1 MNESAVK
8 SGSRK
13 LLIHL
18 DVESPTVDMIQRFSF
33 ALCLDY
39 VLGAHPISAGHRGVE
54 SARLPSSL
62 VPARNVSC
70 AKLDT
75 LDK

>member
-1 MNESAVK
+1 
-8 SGSRK
+8 
-13 LLIHL
+13 
-18 DVESPTVDMIQRFSF
+18 MIQRFSF

-54 SARLPSSL
+54 SAKLPSSV
-62 VPARNVSC
+62 VPARNLSC